1 MENLVSLNVDKNM
14 LTAAIE
20 NQVKLLMAEVLG
32 GKDKIIDKV
41 ILETLKT
48 KVNKSGE
55 PSGYGNITFLEYLF
69 ENQIRDTIK
78 EVIKEEIK
86 ERSSYIKKAIKKAL
100 QQEKN
105 TNKLADA
112 LLEAFRSTL
121 EDAWT
126 STINIDLQKIR

>member
-1 MENLVSLNVDKNM
+1 MENLVSLNVDKSI
-14 LTAAIE
+14 LTTAVE
-20 NQVKLLMAEVLG
+20 NQIKLLMAEVLG

-48 KVNKSGE
+48 KVDKSGE
-55 PSGYGNITFLEYLF
+55 PSAYGSITFLEYLF

-86 ERSSYIKKAIKKAL
+86 ERSQYIKKAIKKAL
-100 QQEKN
+100 QQEEN

-112 LLEAFRSTL
+112 LLESFGNTL
-121 EDAWT
+121 EDPYY
-126 STINIDLQKIR
+126 STIKIDLQRVK